1 MWLHQVT
8 VDKNVH
14 KYISPKLCLTP
25 EIKSKYFRIGECVG
39 IGQTTVPSY
48 KSLLC
53 DWNQTVSD
61 YMFMSYFPTH
71 WCLQSNR
78 FSFKNLPANIQRTV
92 SRTKFLLR
100 ILGDDYAALEK
111 V

>member
-39 IGQTTVPSY
+39 IGQTTVPQY
-48 KSLLC
+48 KGNL
-53 DWNQTVSD
+53 
-61 YMFMSYFPTH
+61 YFTH
-71 WCLQSNR
+71 VH
-78 FSFKNLPANIQRTV
+78 KDIV
-92 SRTKFLLR
+92 YID
-100 ILGDDYAALEK
+100 ILSTTTIVK
-111 V
+111 